1 MSSYISA
8 RGLCFSYSSEG
19 RKIID
24 GLSLNIEK
32 GEYVAVV
39 GRNGS
44 GKSTFARLLN
54 ALLEPGG
61 GELTVAGIAIT
72 PDITDAE
79 LIELRRRVGMVFQN
93 PDNQII
99 ATVVEE
105 EIAFGPENL
114 GLSPE
119 EIRERVDEAIEAA
132 GLRGL
137 EKKEPSRLS
146 GGQKQRVAI
155 AGVLAM
161 RPECIIFDESTAM
174 LDPKGRARVLGIME
188 DLCRNRGITIINIT
202 HLMNEAALADRVVVI
217 DKGRVAA
224 TGTPVEIFSDVELC
238 DEYGIRPPQSSA
250 LLSMLGGRE
259 KLGGFAVTP
268 EGAAKVIA
276 ASLAEAGI
284 TPAASPAS
292 DEAPESREIRGAGES
307 GSPDK
312 TSEVERLEE
321 CGFSYSP
328 GTPFEVEAL
337 KDVSLS
343 FGKGRLCGIIG
354 HTGSGKSTLVRLL
367 NGLEKPT
374 AGKVFLDGRDIW
386 IEPKKIGAVRFRV
399 GLVMQY
405 PEYQL
410 FEETVGK
417 DISFGPR
424 MMKLGEEEIASRVS
438 DAMKLVGLDES
449 LRDASPF
456 ELSGGQKRRVAI
468 AGVIAMRPE
477 VLVLDEPAAGLDPEG
492 RDRILGAVRAYRDET
507 GAAVVVVSHSME
519 EMGVF
524 CNDLAILKEG
534 RLAAAGTRDGIFSR
548 PDILTAAGL
557 DLPEITRLCGLL
569 RDGGVPVPYGIYT
582 VDAAFAALSAL
593 YGKGESSL

>member
-1 MSSYISA
+1 MSSYITA
-8 RGLCFSYSSEG
+8 KDLVFSYSPEG

-61 GELTVAGIAIT
+61 GELTVAGINIT
-72 PDITDAE
+72 PDVGDAE

-217 DKGRVAA
+217 DSGRVAA
-224 TGTPVEIFSDVELC
+224 TGTPVEIFSDSRFC
-238 DEYGIRPPQSSA
+238 DEFGIRPPQSSA
-250 LLSMLGGRE
+250 LLTMLGGRE

-268 EGAAKVIA
+268 EGAADVIA
-276 ASLAEAGI
+276 ASLATRG
-284 TPAASPAS
+284 
-292 DEAPESREIRGAGES
+292 EAPENSLSSDEGHESPEILKL
-307 GSPDK
+307 D
-312 TSEVERLEE
+312 E

-337 KDVSLS
+337 KEVSLS
-343 FGKGRLCGIIG
+343 FGRGRICGIVG

-374 AGKVFLDGRDIW
+374 SGKVFLDGRDIW
-386 IEPKKIGAVRFRV
+386 LEPKKIGAVRFRV

-417 DISFGPR
+417 DIAFGPR
-424 MMKLGEEEIASRVS
+424 MMKLGEEEISRRVS

-468 AGVIAMRPE
+468 AGVIAMKPE

-524 CNDLAILKEG
+524 CDDLAILKEG
-534 RLAAAGTRDGIFSR
+534 RLAAAGTRNDIFSH
-548 PDILTAAGL
+548 PEVLSGAGL

-569 RDGGVPVPYGIYT
+569 REKGVPVPPGIYT
-582 VDAAFAALSAL
+582 VDGAFAALSAL
-593 YGKGESSL
+593 YGKGESAL